1 MNMTKAKVVN
11 FLIGKSIL
19 ETVLVSA
26 IAVGFYIHAFPP
38 YFHGWGEAT
47 SSGIAGW
54 AVNDNAP
61 WDRVTVQLFVD
72 GKFVATQAANLS
84 RPDVAAA
91 GWAKDEWHGYQFT
104 LRNLSVGTHEARIYA
119 LHESGAGARQTLQQL
134 GDPIRFATI
143 GSAGSTDLSTTST
156 PHR

>member
-1 MNMTKAKVVN
+1 MTKARLVN

-26 IAVGFYIHAFPP
+26 IAVGFYINAFPP

-72 GKFVATQAANLS
+72 GKFVATQSANLS

-91 GWAKDEWHGYQFT
+91 GWAKDEWHGYQFS
-104 LRNLSVGTHEARIYA
+104 LSTFTVGTHEARIYA
-119 LHESGAGARQTLQQL
+119 LHESGGSTRQTLQLL
-134 GDPIRFATI
+134 GDPINFATDASGVI
-143 GSAGSTDLSTTST
+143 TDLSTSPT

>member
-1 MNMTKAKVVN
+1 MNMTKAKVIN

-19 ETVLVSA
+19 ETILVSA
-26 IAVGFYIHAFPP
+26 IAVGFYINAFPP

-54 AVNDNAP
+54 VVNDNAP

-104 LRNLSVGTHEARIYA
+104 LSELSAGTHEARIYA
-119 LHESGAGARQTLQQL
+119 LHESGGAARQTLQQL
-134 GDPIRFATI
+134 GDPIRFATNASGAI
-143 GSAGSTDLSTTST
+143 TDLSTAST
-156 PHR
+156 PHC

>member
-1 MNMTKAKVVN
+1 MTKAKLIN

-19 ETVLVSA
+19 ETVLVA
-26 IAVGFYIHAFPP
+26 TIAVGFYVSAFPP

-47 SSGIAGW
+47 PSAIAGW

-72 GKFVATQAANLS
+72 GNFAATQPANLS

-91 GWAKDEWHGYQFT
+91 GWAKDQWHGYHFT
-104 LRNLSVGTHEARIYA
+104 LPKLSAGTHEARVYA
-119 LHESGAGARQTLQQL
+119 LHESGDGTRHTLQQL
-134 GDPIRFATI
+134 GDPIRFAI
-143 GSAGSTDLSTTST
+143 DSTGAVTDFTRTSTT
-156 PHR
+156 PR